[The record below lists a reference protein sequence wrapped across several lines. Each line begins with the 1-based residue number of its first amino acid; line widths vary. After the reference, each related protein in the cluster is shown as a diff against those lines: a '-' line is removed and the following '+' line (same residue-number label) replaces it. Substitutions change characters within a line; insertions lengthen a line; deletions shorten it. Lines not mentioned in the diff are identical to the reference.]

1 MQLVFRVTRQRMTEA
16 LFHVTWRAL
25 LSSLLFHHETVSPA
39 LVKGKADEIVR
50 QPTKV
55 FALVIERSLD
65 HIQLPSIFCAMSVVK
80 KTINTIFA
88 MNFRKQIN

>member
-25 LSSLLFHHETVSPA
+25 LSPYCFLLFHHQTVSLV

-50 QPTKV
+50 QPKRV
-55 FALVIERSLD
+55 FPQKLREAW
-65 HIQLPSIFCAMSVVK
+65 
-80 KTINTIFA
+80 TIFS
-88 MNFRKQIN
+88 FSH